1 MAGAGASSQAYDTAV
16 VGVVGMRYVQGDP
29 SAPVG
34 TAQHT
39 GGRDDTATVIKPGE
53 YMTVV
58 TEGAY
63 NLVKVDAGKDGIH
76 AGDLLTTGST
86 AGAAMKVTDKVASIG
101 AILGKAMGNLDSG
114 VGYIPVLITLK

>member
-1 MAGAGASSQAYDTAV
+1 QGTVVDGNAVAGAGASSQAYDTAV

-39 GGRDDTATVIKPGE
+39 GGRDDTATAIKPGE

-58 TEGAY
+58 TEGTY

-76 AGDLLTTGST
+76 AGDLLTTSGT
-86 AGAAMKVTDKVASIG
+86 AGAAM
-101 AILGKAMGNLDSG
+101 
-114 VGYIPVLITLK
+114 